1 MSAAGRMA
9 FPLRFLIGIL
19 GVAGILVGMFLI
31 AVASFA
37 DGSTGERVVTIAIAV
52 GIAVLGGVL
61 LRFSRSR

>member
-1 MSAAGRMA
+1 MGAAGRMA
-9 FPLRFLIGIL
+9 FPLRLLIGIL
-19 GVAGILVGMFLI
+19 GIAGILVGLFLI

-37 DGSTGERVVTIAIAV
+37 DGSTSERVVTIAIAF